1 MLILEFSPWNAQ
13 VDNSEQIP
21 RYKFSGNPGSNHVL
35 VGLQPSALPLCQVY
49 LCFVTQ
55 QSGLFLLV
63 YTCMVSV
70 FFFDVAML
78 FFAFLLG
85 MVSERLQIVSP
96 REKFF
101 QNKLCKLFDGDQLL
115 LSVVKL
121 ILHSSTVAHLIASE
135 RFLQFTVWCTCGCEP
150 GTSRTAA
157 ECSIT

>member
-1 MLILEFSPWNAQ
+1 MLILEFSTWNAQ

-35 VGLQPSALPLCQVY
+35 VALHPNALPLCQVY
-49 LCFVTQ
+49 LCFVTR
-55 QSGLFLLV
+55 QSSLFLLV

-96 REKFF
+96 RENFF
-101 QNKLCKLFDGDQLL
+101 QNKLCKLQLKTVL
-115 LSVVKL
+115 LSYPVSDCPVRLDTVLVRKQSYL
-121 ILHSSTVAHLIASE
+121 MATNSCFLLSS
-135 RFLQFTVWCTCGCEP
+135 
-150 GTSRTAA
+150 
-157 ECSIT
+157 